1 MLRFFASLG
10 LGFLLLASGLQA
22 HDIASK
28 DAPSRGPAKSAK
40 LDPWEPVDPVFKGCS
55 EVGSCGM
62 RGRNP
67 RAVVQPGAEEGDY
80 TYCPV
85 SGASFR
91 VKESSLHAEVGGRLV
106 YFCCEACA
114 RHFAQN
120 RDRVLALRGI
130 AQ

>member
-1 MLRFFASLG
+1 MLRSIASVG
-10 LGFLLLASGLQA
+10 LGVLLLASGLHAAQA
-22 HDIASK
+22 GSSGEATQ
-28 DAPSRGPAKSAK
+28 DAPKAGK
-40 LDPWEPVDPVFKGCS
+40 LDPWEAVDAVFKGCS

-67 RAVVQPGAEEGDY
+67 RAVVQPGAKEGDL

-85 SGASFR
+85 SGAVFR
-91 VKESSLHAEVGGRLV
+91 VKETSLHADVGGRPLF
-106 YFCCEACA
+106 FCCEACA

-130 AQ
+130 A